1 MVSVGPERGLWQA
14 RGVTALQPTTAVG
27 ADALQAVLAQPDRTL
42 LALDFDGTLAPIID
56 DPEQAV
62 ADPAA
67 VAALAEVGALIGTVA
82 VITGRPARTAVRL
95 GRFAG
100 RAGLES
106 MVVLGQYGVERW
118 DGAEDRYTIPPEPAE
133 VTAAADEL
141 PAILGSLGLEGAR
154 IEHKGRAVGVHTREL
169 PDARAAFSRLLPSL
183 RELAERHGLQ
193 LEPGRNVLEIRAPGT
208 DKGAALRSL
217 VSEVGARQVVFG
229 GDDLGDLP
237 AFEAVE
243 QLRTEGVGGLLLC
256 SASTEEDT
264 LRSRADVVVDGPPGV
279 AAWLQDL
286 AAQLRGGC

>member
-1 MVSVGPERGLWQA
+1 M
-14 RGVTALQPTTAVG
+14 TAPQPTTEVG
-27 ADALQAVLAQPDRTL
+27 AASLRAILQQPERTL

-56 DPEQAV
+56 DPERAV

-67 VAALAEVGALIGTVA
+67 VAALAEVGALVGTVA
-82 VITGRPARTAVRL
+82 VITGRPAQTAVRL

-118 DGAEDRYTIPPEPAE
+118 DGAENRYTIPPEPAE

-141 PAILGSLGLEGAR
+141 PAILHSLGLAEAR
-154 IEHKGRAVGVHTREL
+154 IELKGRAVGVHTREL
-169 PDARAAFSRLLPSL
+169 PDPSAAFSRLLRPL

-193 LEPGRNVLEIRAPGT
+193 LEPGRHVLEIRAAGM
-208 DKGAALRSL
+208 DKGAALRQL
-217 VSEVGARQVVFG
+217 VNEVGARHVVFG

-237 AFEAVE
+237 AYAAVE
-243 QLRTEGVGGLLLC
+243 QLRTEGLGGLLLC
-256 SASTEEDT
+256 SASAEEDA
-264 LRSRADVVVDGPPGV
+264 LRARADVVVDGPPGV

-286 AAQLRGGC
+286 AAQLRGRP

>member
-1 MVSVGPERGLWQA
+1 M
-14 RGVTALQPTTAVG
+14 TAPQPTTGVG
-27 ADALQAVLAQPDRTL
+27 AAALRAIFDRPERTL
-42 LALDFDGTLAPIID
+42 LALDFDGTLAPIVD

-62 ADPAA
+62 ADPDA

-95 GRFAG
+95 GRFTG
-100 RAGLES
+100 RLGLES

-118 DGAEDRYTIPPEPAE
+118 DGAEDRYVIPPEPAE

-141 PAILGSLGLEGAR
+141 PPILEALGFSGAR

-169 PDARAAFSRLLPSL
+169 PDARTAFSRLLPPL
-183 RELAERHGLQ
+183 RELAGRHGLQ

-208 DKGAALRSL
+208 DKGTALRQL

-237 AFEAVE
+237 AFETVE
-243 QLRTEGVGGLLLC
+243 QLRTEGLSGLLLC
-256 SASTEEDT
+256 SASAEEDA
-264 LRSRADVVVDGPPGV
+264 LRSRADVVVEGPPGV

-286 AAQLRGGC
+286 ASQLRDRL